1 MNEKKRWT
9 EGIGERV
16 KSVRWNARLDQ
27 LRFGESVGVTRQS
40 ISAYETERLMP
51 SRNVIERMSDS
62 YGISP
67 SWLLYG
73 VKSGQDSEM
82 AITNLSSGGQS
93 DAPKLSNA
101 QRILLEYI
109 LDNKKAAQQ
118 LAEEL
123 FNKALEL

>member
-1 MNEKKRWT
+1 MNDKKKWT
-9 EGIGERV
+9 EGIGDRV

-51 SRNVIERMSDS
+51 SRNVVERMSDT

-73 VKSGQDSEM
+73 VKSGQDHEM
-82 AITNLSSGGQS
+82 ASTQVSGP
-93 DAPKLSNA
+93 DKADEPKLSNA

-109 LDNKKAAQQ
+109 LDNKKAAQH

>member
-73 VKSGQDSEM
+73 VKSGQDNEM
-82 AITNLSSGGQS
+82 AITNLSSTGQS